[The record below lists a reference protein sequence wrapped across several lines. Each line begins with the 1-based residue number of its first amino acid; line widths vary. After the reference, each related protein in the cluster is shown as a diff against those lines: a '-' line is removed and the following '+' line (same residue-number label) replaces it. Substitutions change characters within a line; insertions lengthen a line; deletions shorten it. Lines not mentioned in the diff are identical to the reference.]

1 MLISEL
7 ITSILSQ
14 YTSTLHCDALEK
26 LTVLETDLAC
36 SLSMQFV
43 LGRIKMILDMY
54 AFSVVKKKDLVSV
67 SSSKVHSEWLSVSPP
82 ATK

>member
-1 MLISEL
+1 
-7 ITSILSQ
+7 
-14 YTSTLHCDALEK
+14 
-26 LTVLETDLAC
+26 
-36 SLSMQFV
+36 MQFV